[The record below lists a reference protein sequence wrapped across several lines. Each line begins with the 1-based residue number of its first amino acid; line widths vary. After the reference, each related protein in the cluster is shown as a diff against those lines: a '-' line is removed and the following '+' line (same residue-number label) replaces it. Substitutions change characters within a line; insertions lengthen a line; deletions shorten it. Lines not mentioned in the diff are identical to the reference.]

1 MAEVVRCILAS
12 RNQDKVREIRQI
24 LRGDPRLQL
33 LSPDDLAIPYAP
45 EEEMIEG
52 FETFRENA
60 MAKALYFAERAALP
74 AISDDSGLAVDAL
87 GGAPGVRSKR
97 FSGRGDLS
105 GVALDHANNELLL
118 ERLQGTP
125 TERRGAHYACAA
137 AVALPGRPLVATIG
151 TCSGE
156 IATTPRGEGGFG
168 YDPLF
173 LLPELGRT
181 FGELPAEEK
190 NRRSHRARAFRALAA
205 HLYSF
210 LHR

>member
-1 MAEVVRCILAS
+1 VADVVRCVLAS

-24 LRGDPRLQL
+24 LSGDPRLQL
-33 LSPDDLAIPYAP
+33 LAPDDLAIPYAP
-45 EEEMIEG
+45 EEEAIEG
-52 FETFRENA
+52 YETFRENA
-60 MAKALYFAERAALP
+60 MAKALYFAERASLP
-74 AISDDSGLAVDAL
+74 AIADDSGLAVDAL

-105 GVALDHANNELLL
+105 GIALDQSNNDLLL
-118 ERLQGTP
+118 ERLNGIP
-125 TERRGAHYACAA
+125 AERRGAHYACAA
-137 AVALPGRPLVATIG
+137 AVALPGRSLFATIG

-156 IATTPRGEGGFG
+156 ITTAPRGSGGFG

-173 LLPELGRT
+173 FLPEFGRT
-181 FGELPAEEK
+181 FGEIPAEEK

-210 LHR
+210 LHG